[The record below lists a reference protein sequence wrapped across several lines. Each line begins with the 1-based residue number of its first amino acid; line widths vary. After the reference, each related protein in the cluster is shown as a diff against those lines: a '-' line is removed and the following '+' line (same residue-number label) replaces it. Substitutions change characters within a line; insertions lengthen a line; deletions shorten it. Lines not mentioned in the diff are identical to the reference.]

1 MTMTKNLGM
10 LAVAGLLF
18 AAANGARAAG
28 AYTLTC
34 DAARSGAITV
44 QLTGFNVAVT
54 ATGEGAPTGAATG
67 MSSGRRETKFALTVQ
82 TDSGKDYETLLS
94 MLEDNE
100 VLRSC
105 KLIDGEVSGSGM
117 TGKDNW
123 TQEAVTKGKNKS
135 KTNAPAST
143 SGGGGLEW
151 ILTNATVTS
160 VTVNAGPNAT
170 GVPTT
175 TIQATIDAQKF
186 SFTT

>member
-1 MTMTKNLGM
+1 MWLF
-10 LAVAGLLF
+10 LASAV
-18 AAANGARAAG
+18 GARAAG

-34 DAARSGAITV
+34 DAARSGTITV

-54 ATGEGAPTGAATG
+54 GTGEATPVGSAGG
-67 MSSGRRETKFALTVQ
+67 MSASRRETKFALTVQ
-82 TDSGKDYETLLS
+82 TDSGKDYEALLS
-94 MLEDNE
+94 MLEDDE

-105 KLIDGEVSGSGM
+105 KLVDGEITGGVA
-117 TGKDNW
+117 GKDDW
-123 TQEAVTKGKNKS
+123 SQMAATKGKNK
-135 KTNAPAST
+135 KNNAPAPT
-143 SGGGGLEW
+143 VGGGGLEW

-160 VTVNAGPNAT
+160 VTVNAGPNST

>member
-1 MTMTKNLGM
+1 MTMSKNLGV
-10 LAVAGLLF
+10 LAATGLLF
-18 AAANGARAAG
+18 VGAIGAHAAG

-34 DAARSGAITV
+34 DAARSGNITI
-44 QLTGFNVAVT
+44 QLTGFNVAVSG
-54 ATGEGAPTGAATG
+54 TGESAPTGAAAG

-105 KLIDGEVSGSGM
+105 KLIDGEVSGGGA
-117 TGKDNW
+117 TGKDDWN
-123 TQEAVTKGKNKS
+123 QMSVAKGKNKNKVS
-135 KTNAPAST
+135 APAAT
-143 SGGGGLEW
+143 SGGGLEW

-160 VTVNAGPNAT
+160 VTVNAGPNST

>member
-1 MTMTKNLGM
+1 MTNTKNLGA
-10 LAVAGLLF
+10 LAAAGLLLVS
-18 AAANGARAAG
+18 AIAARAAG

-34 DAARSGAITV
+34 DAARSGNITI

-54 ATGEGAPTGAATG
+54 GSGSASPDGAVSGLGA
-67 MSSGRRETKFALTVQ
+67 GRRESTKFALTVQ

-94 MLEDNE
+94 MLEDDE

-105 KLIDGEVSGSGM
+105 KLVDGEVSGGGM
-117 TGKDNW
+117 TAKDNW

-135 KTNAPAST
+135 KTNAAPAA
-143 SGGGGLEW
+143 GGGGLEW